1 MKRIKLLIG
10 VIALLTTLNL
20 YGQKS
25 RLIFVPKGGTLVEM
39 LTEEEANQITYLR
52 LQGRLNAVDFRHLRD
67 EFKQLRVL
75 DISEASI
82 TLYAGRHGTWN
93 GFHIYPANT
102 LPAFAFFSQTDD
114 STNTGKTTL
123 RRVILPD
130 GLKEIGKAAF
140 KGCLN
145 LQICQIR
152 STEVPRLQKE
162 ALADSVTAI
171 FVPQGSSDAY
181 RSREAWKS
189 FAFVEGEPAWAR
201 VQIGRMGSLA
211 SELLQKGKQPKD
223 INFLGVEGKLDE
235 ADFALIRD
243 YMPNLVVADLSK
255 SNATAIPAYTFTQKK
270 YLLKVMLPNELK
282 SIGQRAFSGCTRLGG
297 TLVLPPTVTAIEFGA
312 FIGCDNLHQ
321 VVATGNHITTLG
333 DKLFG
338 EAENRLVYKT
348 QP

>member
-10 VIALLTTLNL
+10 VFALLTTLNI

-25 RLIFVPKGGTLVEM
+25 KLLFVPKGGTMVEM

-67 EFKQLRVL
+67 EFKQLQVL

-82 TLYAGRHGTWN
+82 TLYAGRQGTWK

-102 LPAFAFFSQTDD
+102 LPAFAFCQQTDD
-114 STNTGKTTL
+114 NTYTGKTTL
-123 RRVILPD
+123 RRVILP
-130 GLKEIGKAAF
+130 GGMKEIGKAAF
-140 KGCLN
+140 KGCVN

-152 STEVPRLQKE
+152 NTEAPRLQDE
-162 ALADSVTAI
+162 ALADSLTAV
-171 FVPQGSSDAY
+171 FVPDGCSDAY
-181 RSREAWKS
+181 RSRKEWKT
-189 FAFVEGEPAWAR
+189 FAFVEGEPSWAK

-211 SELLQKGKQPKD
+211 SELLQKGEQPKD
-223 INFLGVEGKLDE
+223 INFLTVEGKLDE
-235 ADFALIRD
+235 ADFALMRD
-243 YMPNLVVADLSK
+243 YMPNLVMVDLEK

-270 YLLKVMLPNELK
+270 YLLKVVLPNGLK
-282 SIGQRAFSGCTRLGG
+282 SIGQRAFSGCTRLCG

-312 FIGCDNLHQ
+312 FIGCDNLHY
-321 VVATGNHITTLG
+321 VVATGNNITTLG

-338 EAENRLVYKT
+338 EEESRLIY
-348 QP
+348 QSRP